1 MATKPTKYDND
12 DDDDDGDDDWY
23 LSFNQKAVYVNF
35 CIWLLLFSEEIP
47 LSHISQKGG
56 HFLI

>member
-23 LSFNQKAVYVNF
+23 LSFNQKAVMQTF
-35 CIWLLLFSEEIP
+35 ASGCFF
-47 LSHISQKGG
+47 SQKKYLYPIYLKKEDI
-56 HFLI
+56 F